1 MRNHLTLVLFLGA
14 TAPAA
19 ADEIPTV
26 TLTDVGPDQEV
37 PAGRSFYLAGSA
49 EAQVEAAQAI
59 VVRVGSPRLFAG
71 RGPDCATVMRDL
83 RIDATAHS
91 AADDDDDDD
100 AAPAPLDIPTL
111 HAGTHHAFELFPRAE
126 LGVRDAAVLVS
137 APWRRGTPSE
147 SRYRVLVPGDAEF
160 FATGYRFCTFVVSTD
175 HQQIVDDQ
183 ALDDLIDALGKKLV
197 DCGDKA
203 SCANE
208 ALDDYEARLARILT
222 RARGPSNGGK
232 LLAARL
238 KEVARV
244 ELGAATG
251 IIEARDRFDDKWH
264 PSSQAVM
271 PAPPAQPVWLDIASD
286 PFAFAVTSL
295 LARSAALVPQVRPNG
310 AVSLVTNDGKL
321 AVGALQILD
330 DGRSIRVATSRAP
343 GDKTRVLTATTDTL
357 AIAEGLQLD
366 DLIELGRGKLR
377 VDHTFITLEA
387 LAARVAALG
396 LEEWTAEDAAFLGG
410 ALAQLRRLDQYAEAV
425 TLDTPCRAGPIGTAE
440 AELTP
445 ASTDR
450 HLGEWL
456 ACRKLDLKAL
466 DTLVE
471 LLDDLVK
478 EDGAWKQARDQVA
491 THSRRVVTMTTTGP
505 LPLRLTFETSTW
517 VFSYLT
523 PIAGVAGVLRTD
535 ESFGLGFVGV
545 ELHLDPNPIHDVPWS
560 HGVTG
565 HDLRR
570 AMALE
575 LGVAPTG
582 DGFGPD
588 ARFGG
593 PGKLPPVFLGVALH
607 VIPYTSLSFGVA
619 LLDRRRSTLVE
630 EEAHVVAS
638 PYVGFSIQLN
648 LPDLVRHAVLASSNT
663 RANQ

>member
-1 MRNHLTLVLFLGA
+1 MRNHLALSLLVGLV
-14 TAPAA
+14 APAA

-26 TLTDVGPDQEV
+26 TLTDAGPDQEV
-37 PAGRSFYLAGSA
+37 PAGRAFYLAGSA
-49 EAQVEAAQAI
+49 EAHVEAAQAI
-59 VVRVGSPRLFAG
+59 VVRVGSAHLFGGAG
-71 RGPDCATVMRDL
+71 PECGAVLHDL

-91 AADDDDDDD
+91 AADDEGDDEDT
-100 AAPAPLDIPTL
+100 PERELDIPTM
-111 HAGTHHAFELFPRAE
+111 HAGTHRAFELFPRAE

-137 APWRRGTPSE
+137 APWRRAGASDPQ
-147 SRYRVLVPGDAEF
+147 YRVMIPGDTGF
-160 FATGYRFCTFVVSTD
+160 FATGYRFCTFVVTTD
-175 HQQIVDDQ
+175 HQQIVDDP
-183 ALDDLIDALGKKLV
+183 LLGDLIDTLGKKLV
-197 DCGDKA
+197 DCGDKT
-203 SCANE
+203 SCAND

-222 RARGPSNGGK
+222 RARGPTNGGK

-251 IIEARDRFDDKWH
+251 IIEARDRFDDKWR
-264 PSSQAVM
+264 PSSQTLM
-271 PAPPAQPVWLDIASD
+271 PPQANQPAWLDIATD

-310 AVSLVTNDGKL
+310 AVTLVTNDGKL

-330 DGRSIRVATSRAP
+330 DGLSIRVAASRAP

-357 AIAEGLQLD
+357 VIADGLQLS
-366 DLIELGRGKLR
+366 DLVELGHGRIR
-377 VDHTFITLEA
+377 VDRTFITLDA

-410 ALAQLRRLDQYAEAV
+410 ALAQLRRLDQYAESVAQ
-425 TLDTPCRAGPIGTAE
+425 TAQCRTGPIGNDE

-466 DTLVE
+466 DGLVE

-478 EDGAWKQARDQVA
+478 EDVAWKAARDKLQARA
-491 THSRRVVTMTTTGP
+491 RRVVTVTTTAP
-505 LPLRLTFETSTW
+505 LPLRISFETSTW

-523 PIAGVAGVLRTD
+523 PVVGAVGVLRTD

-545 ELHLDPNPIHDVPWS
+545 ELHLDPNPVHEVQWG
-560 HGVTG
+560 HGVTA

-570 AMALE
+570 AIALE
-575 LGVAPTG
+575 VGLAPTG

-588 ARFGG
+588 GRFGG
-593 PGKLPPVFLGVALH
+593 PGKLPPLFFGVALH
-607 VIPYTSLSFGVA
+607 VIPYTSLSFGAA
-619 LLDRRRSTLVE
+619 LLDRKRSTLAE
-630 EEAHVVAS
+630 EDAHIIAS

-648 LPDLVRHAVLASSNT
+648 LPDLVRHAVQPSSNT
-663 RANQ
+663 REP